1 LLTSWAS
8 AWGSDCAAF
17 ASRSARRFAEILQR
31 WTDQIVPT
39 QGRGIAL
46 RDVDA
51 EFKLP

>member
-1 LLTSWAS
+1 MIVQLLPAVQRE
-8 AWGSDCAAF
+8 GLL
-17 ASRSARRFAEILQR
+17 RFCNAGK
-31 WTDQIVPT
+31 DQIVPT